1 MTSTPTDPP
10 STSAND
16 VQVGG
21 KHYRTAIQHWD
32 YVIANDIP
40 YLEAQIIKYVSRWRS
55 KNGMEDL
62 KKALHFL
69 NKLIEVNSCSV
80 APDAPAQSS
89 DETIRASVRG

>member
-32 YVIANDIP
+32 YVWANDLD
-40 YLEAQIIKYVSRWRS
+40 YFQAQVIKYMTRWKK
-55 KNGMEDL
+55 KNGLEDL
-62 KKALHFL
+62 KKAMHFL
-69 NKLIEVNSCSV
+69 QKYIELIEADLAAEPGRTYIN
-80 APDAPAQSS
+80 PDL
-89 DETIRASVRG
+89 